1 MNSLPP
7 TFNSAKFNTLAF
19 NSGGYL
25 TKSQADLLY
34 LPYSTWNL
42 LNSTPGVV
50 TANKAVI
57 VDGNKDIA
65 TFRNMYATKFF
76 GDNIDIN
83 NNGSLNLYGSTNS
96 VHLHSTTAADILL
109 DGDISNT
116 LTFGGTSGF
125 ILMQGNSQY
134 ITMEGTGN
142 YLKISNTAHSTSST
156 TGAIRSSGGIYV
168 GGNSLFGANIT
179 SSGVILSNN
188 TTNTNNS
195 TNNTQ
200 SVNING
206 GVGINGNLYANLGG
220 SSSFAFGD
228 FGANKDGNG
237 SYGICRM
244 LCFSSVAYIQAGSSF
259 TAYTSIDLFIGD
271 MGVGYTVSNRINMF
285 KASGNVGFGTYSPNK
300 QLAINNSTGQCLRL
314 IYNSKTGSE
323 TNYADLLMSSG
334 GNLTISPTGGT
345 LIVSAGLNISGAITS
360 TNDITSSGTIIFTK
374 NEASV
379 ASGSGTIRCT
389 GGAYFGNDSYFENM
403 LTIKKRLYFKTTTV
417 FNMLDSDT
425 CDLYGT
431 HFHAQGAVGTGTQ
444 QSITAICFSAVS
456 GISNDH
462 TPAIAITFNKLS
474 NFQGD
479 LLFKAKVAGG
489 QTGSCVEMMR
499 IKGATGDLNVLY
511 NLDLTNFNGS
521 SVGLKLAGTLITASA
536 TEINYND
543 ITTLGTSQASK
554 VITTNASNNT
564 SLGGNITFTGTNTI
578 TSSTQDLTINMG
590 TTAKKLII
598 SNNTGANGEICRFQ
612 ANSSTASLSINMGTA
627 DVDIYTNSVSY
638 GMSFSVNNTPST
650 PHIWLVNNVTAGNK
664 QQVSINSRNGQWAQL
679 NVNCNADTRNE
690 SGYYIGQRW
699 YHTLTGIK
707 STALAICDL
716 QIEVASPYMT
726 AFGTY
731 TNTPFVLQ
739 TNNTGRMFF
748 QTSGNCSIGGDVDR
762 CPLYIDSTSAYT
774 LSSFGVLTK
783 SILSVTST
791 VYSNNTTYINHP
803 ISLWT
808 VGSIVSEN
816 LIFQYSDRRLK
827 ENINVLNLE
836 KCLSFMNINAH
847 TFNYKGNKKP
857 SVGFIA
863 QDVVK
868 TEFFN
873 HLINLLPSEI
883 EEDYDSPENFIFA
896 LSMDSI
902 VPIHHTILKSLISEN
917 KKLKRRLDF
926 LEEKINSL
934 I

>member
-7 TFNSAKFNTLAF
+7 SFNSAKFNTLAF

-57 VDGNKDIA
+57 VDSNKDISS
-65 TFRNMYATKFF
+65 FR
-76 GDNIDIN
+76 
-83 NNGSLNLYGSTNS
+83 
-96 VHLHSTTAADILL
+96 
-109 DGDISNT
+109 
-116 LTFGGTSGF
+116 
-125 ILMQGNSQY
+125 
-134 ITMEGTGN
+134 
-142 YLKISNTAHSTSST
+142 
-156 TGAIRSSGGIYV
+156 
-168 GGNSLFGANIT
+168 NIT
-179 SSGVILSNN
+179 SSGIITFNN
-188 TTNTNNS
+188 TTNINNS
-195 TNNTQ
+195 TNNNQ

-206 GVGINGNLYANLGG
+206 GVGINGNLYVNLGG

-237 SYGICRM
+237 SFGICRM
-244 LCFSSVAYIQAGSSF
+244 LCFSNVAYLQTGTSF
-259 TAYTSIDLFIGD
+259 SAYTSIDLFIGD
-271 MGVGYTVSNRINMF
+271 MGVGYTISNRINMF
-285 KASGNVGFGTYSPNK
+285 KASGNVGFGTYAPNK
-300 QLAINNSTGQCLRL
+300 QLSINNSTGQCLRL
-314 IYNSKTGSE
+314 IYNAKNGSE
-323 TNYADLLMSSG
+323 TNYADFSISSG
-334 GNLTISPTGGT
+334 GNLTILPTGGT
-345 LIVSAGLNISGAITS
+345 LIVSSGLDISGAINS
-360 TNDITSSGTIIFTK
+360 SNDITSSGTIIFSK
-374 NEASV
+374 DEASV
-379 ASGSGTIRCT
+379 ASGSGTLRCS

-417 FNMLDSDT
+417 FNMLDTDT

-431 HFHAQGAVGTGTQ
+431 HFHAQGAVSNGTQ
-444 QSITAICFSAVS
+444 QSITAICFSALS
-456 GISNDH
+456 GISSDH
-462 TPAIAITFNKLS
+462 TPGIAITYNKLS

-499 IKGATGDLNVLY
+499 IKGNSGDLNVLY

-521 SVGLKLAGTLITASA
+521 TVGLKLAGTLVTASA
-536 TEINYND
+536 TELNYND

-564 SLGGNITFTGTNTI
+564 LFGGTLDLTGFNGSTVGLKLAGTLITSSATELNYNDITTLGTSQASKVITTDGSNNTSLGGNITFTGTNVI
-578 TSSTQDLTINMG
+578 TSSTQDLTINMA
-590 TTAKKLII
+590 TTGKKLII

-612 ANSSTASLSINMGTA
+612 GNSSTSSLSINMGTA
-627 DVDIYTNSVSY
+627 DVDIYTNNNSY

-650 PHIWLVNNVTAGNK
+650 PHIWLVNNATAGNK

-690 SGYYIGQRW
+690 SGYYIAQRW

-716 QIEVASPYMT
+716 QIQVASPYT
-726 AFGTY
+726 TILGPS
-731 TNTPFVLQ
+731 TNASFVLQ
-739 TNNTGRMFF
+739 TNNTARMYF
-748 QTSGNCSIGGDVDR
+748 QSSGNCSIGGNVDT
-762 CPLYIDSTSAYT
+762 CPLYINSTSNFT
-774 LSSFGVLTK
+774 LSPLGIPLK
-783 SILSVTST
+783 SILSVGST
-791 VYSNNTTYINHP
+791 VYNNNTTYTNHP

-808 VGSIVSEN
+808 KGSIVSEN

-827 ENINVLNLE
+827 ENIGILNLE

-847 TFNYKGNKKP
+847 TFNYKDNKKP

-873 HLINLLPSEI
+873 HLINLLPGEI
-883 EEDYDSPENFIFA
+883 EEEFDSPENFIFA
-896 LSMDSI
+896 LSMDGI
-902 VPIHHTILKSLISEN
+902 IPIHHTVIKNLISEN